1 MLVCYTHRLGVV
13 SAVVLKSLFYQKISD
28 KVSKT
33 DRLSENYKQKLLQ
46 SLSEQSP
53 ENDSINFSKNLKM
66 DYHEICSLI
75 EGVTDALESSNMYL
89 CLKNFLKKDIDGR
102 TLTLE
107 KALSSIEK
115 IYAATLLDKGKTLI
129 YNCNYGFIPSAIRN
143 AAQKGFRKEISPEL
157 EKMPLYF
164 NMQYFMLEHGSR
176 KLIEPHILQEMFLL
190 RYFYTLET
198 FKEAKV
204 LKEDDI
210 KTTFKAYM

>member
-13 SAVVLKSLFYQKISD
+13 NAEVLKSLFYQKISD

-33 DRLSENYKQKLLQ
+33 DKLSENYKQKLLQ

-53 ENDSINFSKNLKM
+53 DNDSINFRTNLKL
-66 DYHEICSLI
+66 DYHEICSLL
-75 EGVTDALESSNMYL
+75 EGVTDELKSGNMYL
-89 CLKNFLKKDIDGR
+89 CLKNSLKKEIEEG

-129 YNCNYGFIPSAIRN
+129 YNCNYGFNHSAIKE
-143 AAQKGFRKEISPEL
+143 AAQKGFRKEITPEL

-176 KLIEPHILQEMFLL
+176 KLIEPHILQDMFLL

-198 FKEAKV
+198 FIEAKV

-210 KTTFKAYM
+210 KTTFKAYV